1 MKNVSYLEL
10 VLGVCKKLQIWHHE
24 REYSFRQVDS
34 AARTQ
39 YYEGF
44 PAGGRGQTSPPF
56 HPLQPA
62 PTFPLQSA
70 ASNLKKTT
78 NLKKET
84 MFLYRFQTFKIN
96 FKTLIHKS
104 KMFYK

>member
-10 VLGVCKKLQIWHHE
+10 VLGVYKKLQIWHHE

-39 YYEGF
+39 YYAGF
-44 PAGGRGQTSPPF
+44 PAGGRGHTSPPF

-70 ASNLKKTT
+70 ASNLTKTT

-84 MFLYRFQTFKIN
+84 MFLSPFSNIQN
-96 FKTLIHKS
+96 
-104 KMFYK
+104 